1 MVLVSVLCLLL
12 RCQKQMVVATYGS
25 ASTMKNSEGFL
36 VVLLT
41 RRKISWWEEI
51 SFRLLSR

>member
-41 RRKISWWEEI
+41 RRKISWREEI